1 MLIKRL
7 GLACGGL
14 LDGLVGGVLGLLTFG
29 TVKINL
35 QDALTGLLDARSTDP
50 TTFATGAFAG
60 RIVGDVEVSN
70 CEVTGTVSVNSI
82 TNYSGGFAGYA
93 EGVTEY
99 DGLSKLLGGIEKLL
113 ASLLN
118 VIPGLGAGDLIT
130 ILLENG
136 LAVGSLIPT
145 GYYNPVIS
153 SCTVHGLTGD
163 IGSGTTDFHGG
174 FIGSQV
180 GTRILDSDV
189 EESSYQIFSKKLWGW
204 ICRTFQRCRNQRNIV
219 YHWHRINPS
228 ITATIDYY

>member
-1 MLIKRL
+1 M
-7 GLACGGL
+7 
-14 LDGLVGGVLGLLTFG
+14 LGLLTFG

-99 DGLSKLLGGIEKLL
+99 DGLSKLLGGIKKLL

-136 LAVGSLIPT
+136 LDVGSLIPT

-153 SCTVHGLTGD
+153 SCTVHGLTGRYWKRNNGFPWR
-163 IGSGTTDFHGG
+163 IYWKSG
-174 FIGSQV
+174 
-180 GTRILDSDV
+180 R
-189 EESSYQIFSKKLWGW
+189 YQNSGL
-204 ICRTFQRCRNQRNIV
+204 RCRG
-219 YHWHRINPS
+219 
-228 ITATIDYY
+228 